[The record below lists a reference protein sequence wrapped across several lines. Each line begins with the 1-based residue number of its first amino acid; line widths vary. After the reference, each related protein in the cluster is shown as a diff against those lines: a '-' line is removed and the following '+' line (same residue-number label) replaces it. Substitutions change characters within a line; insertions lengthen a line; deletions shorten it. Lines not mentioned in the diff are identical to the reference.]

1 MNLERLNK
9 LRLLSALS
17 GRFKD
22 LEVLRE
28 EKLTKNAPKNGKLAL
43 LRQCHFLEQS
53 NLLFSKYFKQIFSSP
68 EDQIGDAFYFE
79 AFQIENI
86 RSDKYEGICFYI
98 CRTNHQ
104 TGGECLRCASL
115 LRVAN
120 GAAAV
125 RIPGRSPVP
134 SP

>member
-53 NLLFSKYFKQIFSSP
+53 NLLFSKYFEQIFSSP
-68 EDQIGDAFYFE
+68 VNQIRDAFSLYLDTVQRGKRE
-79 AFQIENI
+79 PDNQNRYALILDMRI
-86 RSDKYEGICFYI
+86 SGSSA
-98 CRTNHQ
+98 Q
-104 TGGECLRCASL
+104 TRASELMPRRLR
-115 LRVAN
+115 R
-120 GAAAV
+120 
-125 RIPGRSPVP
+125 
-134 SP
+134 

>member
-28 EKLTKNAPKNGKLAL
+28 EKLTKNAPKNGKLTL

-53 NLLFSKYFKQIFSSP
+53 NLLFSKYFEQIFSSP
-68 EDQIGDAFYFE
+68 VNQIRDAFFLFKHY
-79 AFQIENI
+79 
-86 RSDKYEGICFYI
+86 SEGKVRAGESESV
-98 CRTNHQ
+98 RTY
-104 TGGECLRCASL
+104 T
-115 LRVAN
+115 
-120 GAAAV
+120 
-125 RIPGRSPVP
+125 
-134 SP
+134 